1 MKQKLLKLLICL
13 FLGMQVLPLQA
24 KNEDV
29 TLSFWNTIIQ
39 VDVSES
45 TGRFAV
51 STQDGMPSKT
61 TDRNSF
67 LTFFNQ
73 VPETAFTT
81 FRINGEDYIFGND
94 YKEEGGI
101 VSSTV
106 LSGSAAVTVWPV
118 SYTHLTLP
126 TI

>member
-29 TLSFWNTIIQ
+29 TLSFGNTIIQ

-51 STQDGMPSKT
+51 STQDGMPSKIG
-61 TDRNSF
+61 RASCRER
-67 LTFFNQ
+67 
-73 VPETAFTT
+73 V
-81 FRINGEDYIFGND
+81 
-94 YKEEGGI
+94 
-101 VSSTV
+101 
-106 LSGSAAVTVWPV
+106 
-118 SYTHLTLP
+118 
-126 TI
+126 